1 MNHWNAD
8 ASGDQDVLI
17 ENLRG
22 ELSMLEKQVE
32 EFNDLRLSI
41 VKVTGKNGVRKLKS
55 KVLTS
60 SDRLNGYHIGEY
72 LRKVLWPDVKMMP
85 TKWEKWSEHPKSICQ
100 RILSSIGVPR
110 QVTKE
115 EYWLGVGAT
124 MANDKLCAIRS
135 NLKQAMF
142 KQFKGKKWSAGNY
155 FVAFRATNIAFFL

>member
-1 MNHWNAD
+1 MTTTMNDHNAD
-8 ASGDQDVLI
+8 AGEDKDALI
-17 ENLRG
+17 ESLRG
-22 ELSMLEKQVE
+22 DLSVLEKQVE

-85 TKWEKWSEHPKSICQ
+85 PKWEKWSENPRSICQ
-100 RILSSIGVPR
+100 RILGTIGVPR
-110 QVTKE
+110 NVTKE

-124 MANDKLCAIRS
+124 MANDKLCALRL
-135 NLKQAMF
+135 NVKQTMF
-142 KQFKGKKWSAGNY
+142 KQFKG
-155 FVAFRATNIAFFL
+155 T

>member
-1 MNHWNAD
+1 MVIAHIRQPLSSMTTMNDQNAYASSDKD
-8 ASGDQDVLI
+8 ALI
-17 ENLRG
+17 ESLRA
-22 ELSMLEKQVE
+22 ELSVLEKQVG

-41 VKVTGKNGVRKLKS
+41 VKVAGKNGVRKLKS

-72 LRKVLWPDVKMMP
+72 IRKVLWADVKMMP
-85 TKWEKWSEHPKSICQ
+85 TKWEKWSENPRSICQ
-100 RILSSIGVPR
+100 RILSAVGVPW

-135 NLKQAMF
+135 TVKQTMF
-142 KQFKGKKWSAGNY
+142 RQFKSK
-155 FVAFRATNIAFFL
+155 

>member
-1 MNHWNAD
+1 MNQQHLD
-8 ASGDQDVLI
+8 ACGDKDVLI
-17 ENLRG
+17 ESLRG
-22 ELSMLEKQVE
+22 ELSVLEKQVE

-41 VKVTGKNGVRKLKS
+41 VKVTGKNAVRALKS

-100 RILSSIGVPR
+100 RILSAIGVPR

-115 EYWLGVGAT
+115 EYWLCVGTT
-124 MANDKLCAIRS
+124 MANDKLCAIQS
-135 NLKQAMF
+135 NVKQTMH
-142 KQFKGKKWSAGNY
+142 KQFMGKKWSAW
-155 FVAFRATNIAFFL
+155 T